1 MSVPVELNEVGV
13 GEVDDALLSL
23 VSAMLSGR
31 YKEDLYLW
39 HVSELC
45 RDEPESAPELLGL
58 IDRYYRLGRMPAQ
71 QYQKVKARIEQAMGI
86 RPAANEAERE
96 TPGDDFDSE
105 ESITREL
112 TPARAPSASQT
123 PRPAK
128 TAAADPTATIA
139 QARPA
144 AAAATPRPPPAP
156 QPQPKHR
163 PQSADAAAANS
174 ANLEHISIGI
184 GTVLRERYELL
195 QQLGRGG
202 MASVFKARDRYR
214 TSLGVADC
222 LVAIKIVQPHP
233 SRPGSVAALGREFHN
248 AQRLSHPNVVN
259 VYDIDREG
267 DASFYSMEF
276 LEGERLSQLLKRA
289 GGRLPRRYALTI
301 IRDIGAAIAHAHS
314 RGVVHSDLK
323 PHNIMIT
330 RDGHV
335 RVLDFGSGVVRPG
348 EPWISELSPGGD
360 YRQATPAYASCE
372 QLQGWCADPRDD
384 IYALA
389 CLAYQ
394 LLAGRHPF
402 DQRSSLVA
410 RGRRMR
416 PRRPAA
422 MRGDNWRALR
432 RGLAWSRE
440 QRNMTMEKWLEQLG
454 VADGAEALPPLTRLT
469 AAPPPRQWPQRVA
482 VAAAVLLSLGLAAFA
497 IDRQAG
503 VDWPR
508 TLAGVQ
514 HTWDGVWQQL
524 QPSADSPAPATAAGS
539 PAVTTPS
546 LRLPGTPAGTTPSL
560 RLPGAV
566 TASANPVM
574 PAAPAMPRVRS
585 ARVASLTAS
594 PAAGTSASTGASTD
608 DPNAPADASGSPR
621 IAFASYSY
629 DVVGGDPAARIVV
642 RRRGSTTGD
651 VSFIWWTEGASAQP
665 DLDYAAL
672 GKRVERI
679 PSGTDKITVYVPII
693 SNPQRTRPSQFF
705 VALGDASAAGGTPP
719 SDRAIVTIAPTHD
732 R

>member
-1 MSVPVELNEVGV
+1 MSVPAELNEVGV

-58 IDRYYRLGRMPAQ
+58 IDRYYRLGRMPAE
-71 QYQKVKARIEQAMGI
+71 QYQKVKAKIEQAMGT
-86 RPAANEAERE
+86 RPPADEPERE
-96 TPGDDFDSE
+96 TARDDDDSE
-105 ESITREL
+105 ESVTREL
-112 TPARAPSASQT
+112 TPARAPTANQT
-123 PRPAK
+123 SRPAK
-128 TAAADPTATIA
+128 TPAAEPTVTGAP
-139 QARPA
+139 ARPRA
-144 AAAATPRPPPAP
+144 ANAARRPPPAP
-156 QPQPKHR
+156 QQRPQP
-163 PQSADAAAANS
+163 PAAAAAAADAAAA
-174 ANLEHISIGI
+174 AKVEHVSIGV

-195 QQLGRGG
+195 QLLGRGG

-222 LVAIKIVQPHP
+222 FVAIKIVQPHP
-233 SRPGSVAALGREFHN
+233 SRPGGVAALGREFHN

-289 GGRLPRRYALTI
+289 GGRLARRYALTI

-410 RGRRMR
+410 RGRRLR
-416 PRRPAA
+416 PRRPVA

-454 VADGAEALPPLTRLT
+454 VAESAEALPPLARLT

-482 VAAAVLLSLGLAAFA
+482 AAAAVLLSLGLAAFA

-503 VDWPR
+503 VDWSQ
-508 TLAGVQ
+508 TLAGVR
-514 HTWDGVWQQL
+514 HSWERVWQQL
-524 QPSADSPAPATAAGS
+524 QPAADSSSPATTAAVPG
-539 PAVTTPS
+539 ATTPS
-546 LRLPGTPAGTTPSL
+546 P
-560 RLPGAV
+560 RLPGALTVPV
-566 TASANPVM
+566 TPVM
-574 PAAPAMPRVRS
+574 PPSAVMPRMRS
-585 ARVASLTAS
+585 ARVASVTAAPVLATNATS
-594 PAAGTSASTGASTD
+594 TSASTSTGASADRSNALTD
-608 DPNAPADASGSPR
+608 DPGSPR
-621 IAFASYSY
+621 IGFASFSY
-629 DVVGGDPAARIVV
+629 DVVAGDPAARIVV
-642 RRRGSTTGD
+642 RRLGSTAGD
-651 VSFIWWTEGASAQP
+651 VSFIWWTEAASAQP
-665 DLDYAAL
+665 DVDYAAL
-672 GKRVERI
+672 GKRVERM